1 VINAKGKGGCV
12 MESEKKLSREEL
24 LLKKRKEIDEQLKKL
39 KASDNAKTKKRDT
52 TRKMIVGE
60 VVIAHAT
67 KDAVFANLLRKVL
80 QEAVTE
86 QRHLDMI
93 SDLIN
98 DVSIE
103 EKTAI
108 DSSIEEIMIE
118 DDTTVQSG
126 FKP

>member
-1 VINAKGKGGCV
+1 
-12 MESEKKLSREEL
+12 
-24 LLKKRKEIDEQLKKL
+24 
-39 KASDNAKTKKRDT
+39 
-52 TRKMIVGE
+52 VGE